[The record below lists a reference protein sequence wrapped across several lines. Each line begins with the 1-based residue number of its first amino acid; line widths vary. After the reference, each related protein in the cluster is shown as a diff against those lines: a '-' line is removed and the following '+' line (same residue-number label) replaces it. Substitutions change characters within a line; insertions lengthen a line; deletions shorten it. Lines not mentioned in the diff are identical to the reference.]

1 MLPVNPKKILI
12 VAGILLLIVGSAIL
26 WWYTGGICIEHYG
39 GFNRA
44 HEKIFE
50 DIDMFQE
57 NFDSYIGI
65 EGKENTFGIPFVIMV
80 MPLDS
85 PPYHIKLQLRDK
97 TQTLRKMIIET
108 VEVEYDDGEKTQE
121 RVNVIEEFT
130 AEEISMW
137 DNNQKAKK
145 IPVMWLDCKLCSV
158 VEKNKSCTVK
168 MEGFFINAAEEK
180 IPFNTSTYFDY
191 EPVYWWVYTFTG
203 IDIISPD

>member
-26 WWYTGGICIEHYG
+26 YWYTWGICIEHAG
-39 GFNRA
+39 GFTRGS
-44 HEKIFE
+44 EKIFE

-65 EGKENTFGIPFVIMV
+65 EGKENRFGIPFVIMV
-80 MPLDS
+80 MTLDS
-85 PPYHIKLQLRDK
+85 PPYHIKLQLEDK
-97 TQTLRKMIIET
+97 TKTLRKMIIET
-108 VEVEYDDGEKTQE
+108 VEVEYDDGEKMQK
-121 RVNVIEEFT
+121 RVNVTKGFT
-130 AEEISMW
+130 AEETITW
-137 DNNQKAKK
+137 DKNQKVKR
-145 IPVMWLDCKLCSV
+145 IPVMWLDCKLSSV

-191 EPVYWWVYTFTG
+191 EPAYWRVYTLSG
-203 IDIISPD
+203 IHIISPD